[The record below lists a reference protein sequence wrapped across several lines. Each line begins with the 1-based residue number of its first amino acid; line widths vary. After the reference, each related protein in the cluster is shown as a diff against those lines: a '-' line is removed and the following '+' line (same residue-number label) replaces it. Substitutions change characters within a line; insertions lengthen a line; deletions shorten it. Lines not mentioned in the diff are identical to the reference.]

1 MVFLLDGM
9 SSNLGEEDEKTK
21 RLRWMFMQQQKQ
33 QLSWDD
39 EKVDTSRVGLRIIVL
54 QNMFSLAETTRLLF
68 KNRMNGRAKLQIGAL
83 RRREKRLR
91 GVWRHRED
99 YDLRHESGRDRG
111 SEVQNVDSC
120 E

>member
-1 MVFLLDGM
+1 M
-9 SSNLGEEDEKTK
+9 SSNLEEEDEKTK

-54 QNMFSLAETTRLLF
+54 QNMFSLAETTRF
-68 KNRMNGRAKLQIGAL
+68 RIECGMNGRAELQIGAL
-83 RRREKRLR
+83 RGREKRLR

-99 YDLRHESGRDRG
+99 YDLRHESGRNRG

>member
-1 MVFLLDGM
+1 MVFLLDEM
-9 SSNLGEEDEKTK
+9 SSNLEEEDEKTK

-83 RRREKRLR
+83 
-91 GVWRHRED
+91 
-99 YDLRHESGRDRG
+99 
-111 SEVQNVDSC
+111 
-120 E
+120 

>member
-1 MVFLLDGM
+1 M
-9 SSNLGEEDEKTK
+9 SRNLEEEDEKTK

-54 QNMFSLAETTRLLF
+54 QNMFSLAETTRL
-68 KNRMNGRAKLQIGAL
+68 RIECGMNGRAELQIGTL
-83 RRREKRLR
+83 RGREKRLR

-99 YDLRHESGRDRG
+99 YDLRHESGWNRG